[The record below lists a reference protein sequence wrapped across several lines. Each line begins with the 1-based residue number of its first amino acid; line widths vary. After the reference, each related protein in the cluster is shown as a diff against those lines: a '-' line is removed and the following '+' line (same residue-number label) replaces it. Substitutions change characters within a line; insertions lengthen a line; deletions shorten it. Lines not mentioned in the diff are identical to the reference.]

1 MHAQVHA
8 QVQRMR
14 GASTYPLAVSSIYA
28 CMHPAADSVIVV
40 AQGVDASTG
49 ATFDPIVLHRPP
61 AAAPAPAVEKD
72 ILHHNLDKNLTDVA
86 NKAAQAIDGI
96 LPDLLNK
103 QHSG

>member
-1 MHAQVHA
+1 MQ
-8 QVQRMR
+8 
-14 GASTYPLAVSSIYA
+14 
-28 CMHPAADSVIVV
+28 PAADFDNA

-61 AAAPAPAVEKD
+61 AVPAVEKD
-72 ILHHNLDKNLTDVA
+72 ILHHSPDKNLTDVA